1 MTPPRELGYSKAALK
16 YLAGINNDELRNQI
30 ADDITDCFEHPE
42 AHEMK
47 KVQGVT
53 TKEGEPVLRVR
64 SGDYRILFAYRKN
77 PRLFDVL
84 LIGHRKEIYKNLPK
98 KI

>member
-1 MTPPRELGYSKAALK
+1 
-16 YLAGINNDELRNQI
+16 
-30 ADDITDCFEHPE
+30 
-42 AHEMK
+42 MK

-64 SGDYRILFAYRKN
+64 SGDYRILFAYRKT

-84 LIGHRKEIYKNLPK
+84 LIRHRKEIYKNLSK